1 MQNPHYALVAYV
13 RHPVG
18 EFVENVRKE
27 LHPELPLTPAH
38 LTILPPR
45 CLNGDSQSQE
55 MNEVAALERIAEMCR
70 TVEPFDIVLGD
81 VETFIPVTP
90 TVFIRVAHAGYRMR
104 ELHDRLDHGV
114 LKGDEQWPYMPH
126 LTIVKM
132 GSEAQAMSAFEIA
145 RERWTMYRGSRQI
158 PVDHLTFVREGEN
171 NTWVDLAPI
180 PLGRTLVS
188 GQSY

>member
-1 MQNPHYALVAYV
+1 MLRGGADQPLRIGEAADDAVHDHEVGSLDLRLFFDEVPVAPLDLLLGARLSREGIRLLV
-13 RHPVG
+13 
-18 EFVENVRKE
+18 
-27 LHPELPLTPAH
+27 
-38 LTILPPR
+38 
-45 CLNGDSQSQE
+45 
-55 MNEVAALERIAEMCR
+55 VA
-70 TVEPFDIVLGD
+70 V
-81 VETFIPVTP
+81 
-90 TVFIRVAHAGYRMR
+90 R
-104 ELHDRLDHGV
+104 ELHDRLNHGV

-158 PVDHLTFVREGEN
+158 AVDHLTFVREGEN